1 MIDSAQPARPIL
13 YHYWRSSS
21 SWRVRWALSHK
32 GIDYTPVAVDLLKG
46 QQRTPEH
53 LLRNPLG
60 AVPVLCIDGLA
71 LGESMAILEYLE
83 ETHPT
88 KPLLPASPRDRARVR
103 QLCQVIVADTQPLQN
118 LSVLEHVAE
127 ILGNP
132 EQRRPWA
139 EHYIARGFDG
149 YEALLR
155 RDDAATGACSFGDAV
170 TLADLCLIPQCLN
183 ARRQGLDLS
192 RWPRIAAIEA
202 HCLSTAAAQ
211 ASAPDAFKPV

>member
-1 MIDSAQPARPIL
+1 MSQGLPPVL

-21 SWRVRWALSHK
+21 SWRVRWSLSHK
-32 GIDYTPVAVDLLKG
+32 DIAYTAVAVDLLKG
-46 QQRTPEH
+46 EQRTPEH

-60 AVPVLCIDGLA
+60 AVPVLSIDGLC

-83 ETHPT
+83 ETYSN
-88 KPLLPASPRDRARVR
+88 KPLLPRAPRDRARVR
-103 QLCQVIVADTQPLQN
+103 QLCQIIVADTQPLQN

-127 ILGNP
+127 LLGSP
-132 EQRRPWA
+132 DVRRKWA
-139 EHYIARGFDG
+139 ERFITHGFDG
-149 YEALLR
+149 YETLLN
-155 RDDAATGACSFGDAV
+155 RDDAPTGRCSFGDEV

-202 HCLSTAAAQ
+202 HCLTLPAAQ
-211 ASAPDAFKPV
+211 ASAPEAFKPA

>member
-1 MIDSAQPARPIL
+1 MTQNARDSRPVL

-46 QQRTPEH
+46 AQRSPEH
-53 LLRNPLG
+53 LQRNPLG
-60 AVPVLCIDGLA
+60 AVPVLNIDGLE

-83 ETHPT
+83 ETHPER
-88 KPLLPASPRDRARVR
+88 PLLPAAPRARARVR
-103 QLCQVIVADTQPLQN
+103 QLCQIIVADTQPLQN

-127 ILGNP
+127 LVSDP

-139 EHYIARGFDG
+139 ERYIARGFDG

-155 RDDAATGACSFGDAV
+155 RDDAPAGPCSFGDEV
-170 TLADLCLIPQCLN
+170 TLADLCLVPQCLN
-183 ARRQGLDLS
+183 ARRQGLDVG

-202 HCLSTAAAQ
+202 HCLRTAAAQ
-211 ASAPDAFKPV
+211 ASAPEAFKPG